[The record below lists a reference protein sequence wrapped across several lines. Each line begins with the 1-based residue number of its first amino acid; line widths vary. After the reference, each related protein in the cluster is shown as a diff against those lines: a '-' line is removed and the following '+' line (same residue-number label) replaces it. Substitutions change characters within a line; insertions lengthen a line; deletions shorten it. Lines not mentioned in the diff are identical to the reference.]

1 MFSGNTSMRT
11 GIVALAFGLLT
22 LRFLPMIPPTG
33 LLLVVGL
40 SGLGLLWSR
49 GRNLGL
55 YLLGLCWACFSAQA
69 ALDQRL
75 APHLDGQTLW
85 LEGVVSGLP
94 EQGERSVRFEL
105 RDPQSRRGPLPTRL
119 RLAWHGGP
127 AVLEGER
134 WRLAVKL
141 KRPNG
146 LVNPGG
152 FDHEAWLLS
161 RRLGA
166 TGSVKDGQ
174 RLSTPGTGVRD
185 ALRRRLAAVDAQGQ
199 EGALAALL
207 LGDRGGIERERWQ
220 VLQATGT
227 VHLMIISGQHIGL
240 LAGLLYGLVAG
251 LARLGA
257 WPRRLP
263 WLPWACGLAFAGALT
278 YGWLAGFQVPVR
290 RACLM
295 LGLVLLWRLRYRPLM
310 IGWPL
315 LVALV
320 LVLLIEPLA
329 SLQPG
334 FWLSFGAVG
343 VLLLVFAGRLGRW
356 RWWHAWSRA
365 QWLIAIGLL
374 PMLLA
379 LGLPVSLSGPVAN
392 LLAVPWISLLVLP
405 LALLGSGSLW
415 VWPALGEALL
425 WLAGGLLGLLFEWLG
440 GLARAVPPW
449 RAGQLPDHLVVLA
462 GLGAFF
468 LLLPAG
474 LPLRLLGVPLL
485 LLVVFT
491 PRPGVPHG
499 EVEVWHMDVGQG
511 LAVLL
516 RTRQHT
522 LLYDAGPASAHS
534 DAGEQVVLP
543 LLRGLGVKALDRLLI
558 SHAHADHAGGAL
570 SVFEELPVGE
580 VIAGEPTAMDVRLAA
595 RDCSSGQRWTWDGVE
610 FALWRWAAA
619 TDSNSASCVLHVR
632 AGGESLLLTG
642 DIEAAAERALVASDL
657 PIRAQWLQAPH
668 HGSRTSSTMALLR
681 AVEPA
686 AVLIS
691 RGHGNSFGHPHPRVM
706 ARYRDLG
713 IEIHDTALEGA
724 LKIQLGRFQPVWR
737 AREVRRFWRDG
748 RESRP

>member
-1 MFSGNTSMRT
+1 MRT
-11 GIVALAFGLLT
+11 GIVALALGLLT
-22 LRFLPMIPPTG
+22 LRFLPVVPPAW
-33 LLLVVGL
+33 LILVA
-40 SGLGLLWSR
+40 GLGGVVLLWSR

-55 YLLGLCWACFSAQA
+55 FVLGACWACLGAQA

-85 LEGVVSGLP
+85 LEGVVIGLP
-94 EQGERSVRFEL
+94 ERSERSVRFEL
-105 RDPQSRRGPLPTRL
+105 RDPQARRGPLPARL

-127 AVLEGER
+127 AVVEGER

-152 FDHEAWLLS
+152 FDYEAWLLS
-161 RRLGA
+161 RRIGA

-174 RLSTPGTGVRD
+174 RLSTPGPGVRD
-185 ALRRRLAAVDAQGQ
+185 ALRQRLGTVDAQGQ

-207 LGDRGGIERERWQ
+207 LGDRSGVERAHWQ

-251 LARLGA
+251 MARLGV

-263 WLPWACGLAFAGALT
+263 WLPWACGLAFVGALA

-295 LGLVLLWRLRYRPLM
+295 LGLVLLWRWRYRPLM

-329 SLQPG
+329 SLQAG

-343 VLLLVFAGRLGRW
+343 VLLLIFAGRLGRW

-379 LGLPVSLSGPVAN
+379 LGLPVSLSGPLAN

-405 LALLGSGSLW
+405 VALLGSSLLL
-415 VWPALGEALL
+415 VWTGLGEALL

-440 GLARAVPPW
+440 WLARVVPPW
-449 RAGQLPDHLVVLA
+449 RAGELPAHLLGLA
-462 GLGAFF
+462 GLGAFL

-474 LPLRLLGVPLL
+474 VPLRLLGVPLL
-485 LLVVFT
+485 LLALFA

-499 EVEVWHMDVGQG
+499 EVEVWALDVGQG
-511 LAVLL
+511 LAVVL

-522 LLYDAGPASAHS
+522 LLYDAGPASAQS

-543 LLRGLGVKALDRLLI
+543 VLRSLGVTALDTLMV

-570 SVFEELPVGE
+570 SVFEALPVAA
-580 VIAGEPTAMDVRLAA
+580 VMAGEPAAMDARLGA
-595 RDCSSGQRWTWDGVE
+595 RDCPSGQRWEWDGVE

-642 DIEAAAERALVASDL
+642 DIEAAAERALVASGL

-668 HGSRTSSTMALLR
+668 HGSRTSSGMALLR
-681 AVEPA
+681 AVQPS

-691 RGHGNSFGHPHPRVM
+691 RGHGNPFGHPHPRVM
-706 ARYRDLG
+706 ARYRSLG
-713 IEIHDTALEGA
+713 IEAHDTALDGA
-724 LKIQLGRFQPVWR
+724 LKIQLGRFQPIWR
-737 AREVRRFWRDG
+737 ARDMRRFWRDG
-748 RESRP
+748 RESVP